1 MPGPKKNNK
10 TDFVGIAGNIGAGKT
25 TLTTLIAE
33 RFNWKPYYETVMDNP
48 YLSDFYD
55 DMHRWSFNLQVFFLS
70 NRFKTHKEI
79 EDSGRS
85 CVQDRTIY
93 EDVEIFARNLHE
105 MGNMSDRDYGN
116 YRELFSIITSYL
128 KKPDLII
135 YLKATTDTLLSRIR
149 SRGRD
154 FEKGIKPEYLH
165 MLNIAYD
172 HWIKKAQKDINV
184 YIIES
189 DNINI
194 LEDKKEL
201 QIILDTIR
209 KYCPE

>member
-33 RFNWKPYYETVMDNP
+33 RFNWEPYYETVIDNP
-48 YLSDFYD
+48 YLSDFYG

-70 NRFKTHKEI
+70 NRFKTHKEM
-79 EDSGRS
+79 EESGRS

-105 MGNMSDRDYGN
+105 MGNMSDRDYEN
-116 YRELFSIITSYL
+116 YNELFSIITSYL

-135 YLKATTDTLLSRIR
+135 YLKASTDTLLSRIK

-154 FEKGIKPEYLH
+154 FEKSIKPEYLH

-172 HWIKKAQKDINV
+172 HWIKKAQDETNV
-184 YIIES
+184 YVIES

-194 LEDKKEL
+194 LKDEKAL
-201 QIILDTIR
+201 QEILDTIR
-209 KYCPE
+209 EYCPK